1 MACDVC
7 QVGKGSLGL
16 VCKFTRRQRTQLRR
30 KLGEDSF
37 AIAMVYQ
44 GNNLFINIAVVYK

>member
-7 QVGKGSLGL
+7 QVGKGSSGL
-16 VCKFTRRQRTQLRR
+16 VCKFMRRQRTWLRS
-30 KLGEDSF
+30 KLEEDSF

-44 GNNLFINIAVVYK
+44 GNNLFINIVVV

>member
-7 QVGKGSLGL
+7 QVEKGSLGL
-16 VCKFTRRQRTQLRR
+16 VCKFTRRQRTQLRC

-44 GNNLFINIAVVYK
+44 GNNLFINIAVM